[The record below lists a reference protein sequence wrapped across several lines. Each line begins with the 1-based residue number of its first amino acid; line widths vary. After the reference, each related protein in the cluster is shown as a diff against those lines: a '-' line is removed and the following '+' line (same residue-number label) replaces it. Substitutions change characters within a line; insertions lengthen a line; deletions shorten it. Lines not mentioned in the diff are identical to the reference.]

1 MEVLAMIN
9 ENALLDILKSW
20 KKEADN
26 KKYAG
31 LKEDASYQR
40 VIDLVEGMAD
50 ENAKNEKMS
59 ANQRIKDRIAAAAAT
74 S

>member
-1 MEVLAMIN
+1 MIN